1 MEKKFDFTQGFVVS
15 GLSSYVE
22 QNRLPL
28 ISKVVLGG
36 KTIGMLQKQLGI
48 KTTANLNI
56 LSLDPTIASG
66 ASCGFSAG
74 NAPTLT
80 ERALATG
87 QMKVNLEIC
96 PRTLLGKWA
105 EYQVR
110 IGAGRDVLPFEEE
123 IVNELIRGIQKKME
137 TLVWQA
143 KTSTYSGTD
152 QFNGFCVIAAN
163 DASADTNTIAS
174 GKSAWEAVK
183 ETYDGMTA
191 EMLEDGV
198 IFVDPAIYR
207 AFLSDLVAMNL
218 YHYNPNDGV
227 TEEILFPASNVRV
240 INTPGLVNTKQ
251 LFASSLRNLYFGTD
265 LMDDMEEVD
274 WWFSKDADVF
284 RIKVA
289 WNAGV
294 QYAFSDLVILNTM
307 AAAPVAVVG
316 VAAGIAALNA
326 TQDAVADIL
335 DDVHNDAKHSLNST
349 TVA

>member
-28 ISKVVLGG
+28 ISKVVLAG
-36 KTIGMLQKQLGI
+36 KTIDLLQKQLGI

-74 NAPTLT
+74 NAVTLT

-110 IGAGRDVLPFEEE
+110 LGAGRDVLPFEEE
-123 IVNELIRGIQKKME
+123 IIDELIKQINKKME

-143 KTSTYSGTD
+143 KTSTYSGSD
-152 QFNGFCVIAAN
+152 QFNGFVTIAAN
-163 DASADTNTIAS
+163 DASATKNTLSS
-174 GKSAWEAVK
+174 GLTAFDAVK
-183 ETYDGMTA
+183 ATYDAMTDA
-191 EMLEDGV
+191 MLEDGV

-207 AFLSDLVAMNL
+207 AFLSDLVALNL

-240 INTPGLVNTKQ
+240 INTPGLASTKK
-251 LFASSLRNLYFGTD
+251 LFASSLRNLYYGCD
-265 LMDDMEEVD
+265 LMDDAETVD
-274 WWFSKDADVF
+274 VWFSKDADVF
-284 RIKVA
+284 RVKVA

-307 AAAPVAVVG
+307 AAAPVAVTS
-316 VAAGIAALNA
+316 VAASAGAIAAVM
-326 TQDAVADIL
+326 T
-335 DDVHNDAKHSLNST
+335 DVHDTADNAIT
-349 TVA
+349 TKAAS

>member
-1 MEKKFDFTQGFVVS
+1 MEKFEFTQGFVVS

-28 ISKVVLGG
+28 ISKVVLEG

-110 IGAGRDVLPFEEE
+110 LGAGQDVLPFEEE
-123 IVNELIRGIQKKME
+123 VIAELIKGINKKME
-137 TLVWQA
+137 ALVWKGA
-143 KTSTYSGTD
+143 TSTYSGTD
-152 QFNGFCVIAAN
+152 QFNGFTTIAAN
-163 DASADTNTIAS
+163 DSSVTKNTISS
-174 GKSAWEAVK
+174 GATAFDAVK
-183 ETYDGMTA
+183 QTYDGMTD
-191 EMLEDGV
+191 EMLEEGV

-207 AFLSDLVAMNL
+207 AFISDLVALNL

-227 TEEILFPASNVRV
+227 EGEIKYPASNVRV
-240 INTPGLVNTKQ
+240 ISTPGLASTKK
-251 LFASSLRNLYFGTD
+251 LFATTLKNLYYGTD
-265 LMDDMEEVD
+265 LMDNMETVD
-274 WWFSKDADVF
+274 VWFSKDDDVF
-284 RIKVA
+284 RVKVA

-294 QYAFSDLVILNTM
+294 QYAFSDLVIQNTM
-307 AAAPVAVVG
+307 AAAP
-316 VAAGIAALNA
+316 AATLSVTAIMN
-326 TQDAVADIL
+326 
-335 DDVHNDAKHSLNST
+335 DVHNATDNSINNT
-349 TVA
+349 PVTA